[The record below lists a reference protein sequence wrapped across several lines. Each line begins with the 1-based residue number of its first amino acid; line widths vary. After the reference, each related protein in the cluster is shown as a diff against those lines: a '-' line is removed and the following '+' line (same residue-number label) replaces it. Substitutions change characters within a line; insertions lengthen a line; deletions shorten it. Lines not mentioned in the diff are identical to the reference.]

1 MTRVFRRTFRALSV
15 ASSVILLAAATAA
28 AQSVSGSV
36 SGTVIDQSNQV
47 IPGATV
53 TLLDE
58 LTGTSRTT
66 QTNQTGAFVLSSVQP
81 GRYTVRIEISGFS
94 TFERKNINLPA
105 NERLSL
111 GTVTMAIGALT
122 ETVTTLAEGSFVQ
135 TASSERSALITSTQL
150 EMVAVRGRDVMSLLR
165 VLPGVA
171 YQGESE
177 APGGSFGTTSPNI
190 SGNRNSWNTVTVDGL
205 VGNDLGSPQI
215 FSGTVNFDAIS
226 EVKVQLNN
234 YQAENG
240 RNGGAMVSIVT
251 KSGSKDYRGTGY
263 LYKRHEKLNANDF
276 FNNRNGIAK
285 PLYRYTTEGATLG
298 GPVPGG
304 WRDKLFFFYSFE
316 NWDTQVPQPV
326 RTVTVPTALERA
338 GDFSQSLSQSGQLIV
353 LRDPVTGGTFTN
365 NQIPGGRIDANGRAL
380 LNVFPLPN
388 ALDRSITGGNYNYQF
403 QESLEVPRHQHL
415 ARIDVR
421 PSPKDAIY
429 GRFSTWYA
437 DNQGFAVPAGAAN
450 WGLLGQHYTF
460 KDASLILNYTRT
472 LSSSLVNE
480 LSVGYR
486 HSTEAGSALTQEGL
500 DAVTRN
506 HIGYTLGQF
515 SPSINPLSII
525 PSASFTGAIANPA
538 AITFEGRFPL
548 TGADTFVTVND
559 TASLARGDH
568 TFKAGFYLEHARNE
582 EGKTGTF
589 NGNFEF
595 NVDSDEPVRRAP
607 SVRERVAGIVP
618 LLHRVVGPSGRRRN
632 RRRGRVVRAGHLEVV
647 AQAHAGLRIALRVVL
662 ALGAEGRCRGGV
674 RAGTLRSE
682 QGAAALSARAGE
694 RREAG
699 AQPGDWRDR
708 AGRPDWRAGAR
719 APAIRTTASWSAP
732 TRAIRKVS
740 AIRRPVSRR
749 AAARARVRPD
759 RRRQDGDPRQRRHLP
774 QHAGVRQR
782 QLAGVAQPAAAVEPA
797 DLLRDDGDV
806 AAVDRVDVPEHGA
819 GIRPEHRDAD
829 ALQLH
834 RWRTA

>member
-326 RTVTVPTALERA
+326 RTVTDRPRSSAPATSPRA
-338 GDFSQSLSQSGQLIV
+338 
-353 LRDPVTGGTFTN
+353 
-365 NQIPGGRIDANGRAL
+365 
-380 LNVFPLPN
+380 
-388 ALDRSITGGNYNYQF
+388 
-403 QESLEVPRHQHL
+403 
-415 ARIDVR
+415 
-421 PSPKDAIY
+421 
-429 GRFSTWYA
+429 
-437 DNQGFAVPAGAAN
+437 
-450 WGLLGQHYTF
+450 
-460 KDASLILNYTRT
+460 
-472 LSSSLVNE
+472 
-480 LSVGYR
+480 
-486 HSTEAGSALTQEGL
+486 
-500 DAVTRN
+500 
-506 HIGYTLGQF
+506 
-515 SPSINPLSII
+515 
-525 PSASFTGAIANPA
+525 
-538 AITFEGRFPL
+538 
-548 TGADTFVTVND
+548 
-559 TASLARGDH
+559 
-568 TFKAGFYLEHARNE
+568 
-582 EGKTGTF
+582 
-589 NGNFEF
+589 
-595 NVDSDEPVRRAP
+595 
-607 SVRERVAGIVP
+607 
-618 LLHRVVGPSGRRRN
+618 
-632 RRRGRVVRAGHLEVV
+632 
-647 AQAHAGLRIALRVVL
+647 
-662 ALGAEGRCRGGV
+662 
-674 RAGTLRSE
+674 
-682 QGAAALSARAGE
+682 SARA
-694 RREAG
+694 
-699 AQPGDWRDR
+699 
-708 AGRPDWRAGAR
+708 
-719 APAIRTTASWSAP
+719 AS
-732 TRAIRKVS
+732 
-740 AIRRPVSRR
+740 
-749 AAARARVRPD
+749 
-759 RRRQDGDPRQRRHLP
+759 
-774 QHAGVRQR
+774 
-782 QLAGVAQPAAAVEPA
+782 
-797 DLLRDDGDV
+797 
-806 AAVDRVDVPEHGA
+806 
-819 GIRPEHRDAD
+819 
-829 ALQLH
+829 
-834 RWRTA
+834 